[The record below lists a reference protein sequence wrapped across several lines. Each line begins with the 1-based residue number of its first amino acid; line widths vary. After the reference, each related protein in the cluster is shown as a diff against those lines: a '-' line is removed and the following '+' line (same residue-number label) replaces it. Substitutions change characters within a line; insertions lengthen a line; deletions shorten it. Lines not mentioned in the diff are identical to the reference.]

1 MQTHTRKTIL
11 PVFFTIGAAI
21 LFSCNDKEPTA
32 DDKTGP
38 DISVALPDDNTVYA
52 PGDTIY
58 YQADIEDDSELSEMS
73 VSLINGT
80 DTVLLWPDATVNY
93 GNIKSYT
100 INNWDI
106 DIWNVNADATIQF
119 KAVDKHDNSSTAD
132 VPVQLTM

>member
-1 MQTHTRKTIL
+1 MRTHTFMAIATLAIS
-11 PVFFTIGAAI
+11 TAAFI
-21 LFSCNDKEPTA
+21 SCNDKEPTA

-38 DISVALPDDNTVYA
+38 DITVALPDDNTVYA